1 MHNKAVRNP
10 SVHAGSIKIPKI
22 IQYDHH
28 GVKVSVREDLKGTHR
43 EVCLCHRCANFKP
56 GTSANCPI
64 AQTLYQLCARESL
77 VTPVFECPKFKNI
90 LNLSGETLPLPPAG
104 IKVKHNEIG

>member
-1 MHNKAVRNP
+1 MLLNTCLL
-10 SVHAGSIKIPKI
+10 GDEKIPKI

-77 VTPVFECPKFKNI
+77 VTPVFECPKFENI

-104 IKVKHNEIG
+104 IKVEHNEIG